1 MRIPRTGVLLGA
13 AIAVVAGLAA
23 LSTGGFYAIYVLGLL
38 AVIAVG
44 ALLLGPVG
52 RRAERMALVLGVM
65 TVIAGLTFTVIDVFD
80 AVDARSIEV
89 RGELDAR
96 EILRNYHPFEQAP
109 DALTRFERAGD
120 ESYLTAADGEMRK
133 VEAGSTL
140 LALWSFG
147 ELAPW
152 LLAALGLLLVAPL
165 LRAADRGDP
174 FLPSAG
180 RRLGTLGAVLLVG
193 VPGIVVLQWLA
204 AQAATSGTF
213 AAPMVTPSLSL
224 SLLHVLPG
232 LGLLVLAGVFRRGAE
247 LRDFDRH
254 AI

>member
-1 MRIPRTGVLLGA
+1 MRIPRTAVLLGA
-13 AIAVVAGLAA
+13 VLALVAGLAA
-23 LSTGGFYAIYVLGLL
+23 VSTGGYYAIYVVGLL
-38 AVIAVG
+38 AVIAAG

-52 RRAERMALVLGVM
+52 RRAERMALLLG
-65 TVIAGLTFTVIDVFD
+65 TVTVVAGLAFTGVDVVD
-80 AVDARSIEV
+80 AVDARSVEL
-89 RGELDAR
+89 RGDLDAR
-96 EILRNYHPFEQAP
+96 EILRNYHPFERGP

-120 ESYLTAADGEMRK
+120 QGYLTAADGEMRK
-133 VEAGSTL
+133 ADAGSTL
-140 LALWSFG
+140 LALWSAG

-152 LLAALGLLLVAPL
+152 LLGALGLFLVAPL

-180 RRLGTLGAVLLVG
+180 RRLGTLGALLLVG
-193 VPGIVVLQWLA
+193 IPGIAVLRWVA
-204 AQAATSGTF
+204 AEAGTGGTF
-213 AAPMVTPSLSL
+213 AAPTVTPSLSL

>member
-180 RRLGTLGAVLLVG
+180 RRLGT
-193 VPGIVVLQWLA
+193 
-204 AQAATSGTF
+204 QAATSGTF